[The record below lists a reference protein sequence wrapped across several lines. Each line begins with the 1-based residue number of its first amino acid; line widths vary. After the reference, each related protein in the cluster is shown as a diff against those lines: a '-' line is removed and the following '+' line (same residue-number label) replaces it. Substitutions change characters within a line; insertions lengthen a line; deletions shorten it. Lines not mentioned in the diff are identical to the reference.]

1 MIAPI
6 PVETREKIADLCRS
20 HKVRE
25 LSLFGSRARGD
36 HAAESDYDFMVDFF
50 PDARIGLIEFSGMQI
65 ELEELMKTKVDLVT
79 KDGLRRSIRQN
90 VLSEAQIIYE
100 A

>member
-1 MIAPI
+1 MPLFSD
-6 PVETREKIADLCRS
+6 ETRSRIDELCRK

-36 HAAESDYDFMVDFF
+36 NNAHSDFDFMVDFL
-50 PDARIGLIEFSGMQI
+50 PESGIGLIEFSGMQI
-65 ELEELMKTKVDLVT
+65 ELEELMKNRVDLVT
-79 KDGLRRSIRQN
+79 KDGLKPLIREKI
-90 VLSEAQIIYE
+90 LSEAQIIYE

>member
-1 MIAPI
+1 MSYQI
-6 PVETREKIADLCRS
+6 PVETFEKIAELCRT

-36 HAAESDYDFMVDFF
+36 HTKESDYDFMVDFF
-50 PDARIGLIEFSGMQI
+50 PDAKIGLLEFSEMQI
-65 ELEELMKTKVDLVT
+65 ELEELMRSRVDLVT
-79 KDGLRRSIRQN
+79 KDGLKPRIRHR

>member
-1 MIAPI
+1 MPLFSD
-6 PVETREKIADLCRS
+6 ETRSRIVELCRK

-36 HAAESDYDFMVDFF
+36 NNAHSDFDFMVDFL
-50 PDARIGLIEFSGMQI
+50 PESGIGLIEFSGMQI
-65 ELEELMKTKVDLVT
+65 ELEELMKNRVDLVT
-79 KDGLRRSIRQN
+79 KDGLKPLIREKI
-90 VLSEAQIIYE
+90 LSEAQIIYE